1 MKKTLNELY
10 EEGLIR
16 DHLITLNNELK
27 KNNPHSVLKN
37 VTQVVVFQLL
47 CVGLFFLLVM

>member
-16 DHLITLNNELK
+16 DHLRTLNNELK

-47 CVGLFFLLVM
+47 CAGLFFLLVM